1 MCVPGLIHPTAVPIL
16 DQVLWRDY
24 GLMVALTLALGLI
37 SRSGGRINRGE
48 GMVLLS
54 VFCGYQFF
62 LFSTIAG

>member
-1 MCVPGLIHPTAVPIL
+1 
-16 DQVLWRDY
+16 
-24 GLMVALTLALGLI
+24 MVALTLALGLM